1 MFFILLQPF
10 LSLPPSFSL
19 SPPSSTPQARL
30 QRANTLLRLGKV
42 DEAAGDF
49 QVLSDTASGTV
60 KEDAQIQVC
69 IVFTGIPCSLL
80 FMAKSS
86 TIPYIEGDLG
96 ED

>member
-1 MFFILLQPF
+1 MSACACTNNIIPEKEMFFFILLQPF

-69 IVFTGIPCSLL
+69 IVFTGIPCSHGQ
-80 FMAKSS
+80 
-86 TIPYIEGDLG
+86 E
-96 ED
+96 